1 MAGMKIPKKIKKCF
15 LVLLLAITVIFSYTC
30 ISFAA
35 KRAGT
40 LWYADNFDDG
50 YADEFSGG
58 YVVVDAIDAR
68 SKYEWEGADSQNGDL
83 SLMDDDVELI
93 EEGAPEEDGSPASED
108 QSAER
113 ADVVS
118 GDWKMITVEAGGTL
132 SKISESNGISI
143 ENIMKANELTD
154 QHKLREGQTLYIPVS
169 EDTAGVTLEYVR
181 KLKDEAVAKLKH
193 ALPVEV
199 TDYVIKNGD
208 TLWQIANT
216 FNLDVNTIFGCNKV
230 SEGDVL
236 KVGAII
242 KIPNQDGIF
251 VTVKSGQTVEKLAK
265 EYDIYPEAIMSANSM
280 TDDSLKQGTSLFLP
294 GAKVAITESVG
305 KTNAVASKVK
315 NTVSAK
321 KGFGWPVAG
330 KISSSYGRR
339 RHPVRGSRDFHTGI
353 DIRAPRGRTIVASAA
368 GKVVHSGWMGGYG
381 RTIVISH
388 PGNVTTLYG
397 HCSKLL
403 VKVGTSVKRGQAI
416 AQVGSTGVSTGNH
429 VHFEVRSGG
438 RPMNPITVL
447 R

>member
-1 MAGMKIPKKIKKCF
+1 MRISKKIKKCF
-15 LVLLLAITVIFSYTC
+15 LAMLLALTVIFSYSC
-30 ISFAA
+30 ISFASR
-35 KRAGT
+35 RAGA
-40 LWYADNFDDG
+40 LWYSDGFDDSS
-50 YADEFSGG
+50 DEEFSAG

-68 SKYEWEGADSQNGDL
+68 KYEGQGGGSSNGDL
-83 SLMDDDVELI
+83 SLMDDDAELF
-93 EEGAPEEDGSPASED
+93 EEGAEERPGI
-108 QSAER
+108 
-113 ADVVS
+113 VS
-118 GDWKMITVEAGGTL
+118 GNWKMITVEAGWTL

-143 ENIMKANELTD
+143 ENIMKANELAN
-154 QHKLREGQTLYIPVS
+154 QHKLREGQILYIPANENAV
-169 EDTAGVTLEYVR
+169 EATLKYVR
-181 KLKDEAVAKLKH
+181 GLKEDAVNKLKQAAPLEM
-193 ALPVEV
+193 

-236 KVGAII
+236 KVDSII

-251 VTVKSGQTVEKLAK
+251 ITVKKGQTVEKLAK
-265 EYDIYPEAIMSANSM
+265 EYDIYPEAILSANRM
-280 TDDSLKQGTSLFLP
+280 EEASLKQGSQLFLP
-294 GAKVAITESVG
+294 GAKVAVAESNG

-315 NTVSAK
+315 NTVSVK

-339 RHPVRGSRDFHTGI
+339 RHPVRGNSDFHTGI
-353 DIRAPRGRTIVASAA
+353 DIRAPRGRTIAASSA
-368 GKVVHSGWMGGYG
+368 GKVVHAGWMGGYG

-388 PGNVTTLYG
+388 PGNITTLYG

-403 VKVGTSVKRGQAI
+403 VKVGANVRRGQAVARI
-416 AQVGSTGVSTGNH
+416 GSTGISTGNH

-438 RPMNPITVL
+438 RPINPIKVL

>member
-1 MAGMKIPKKIKKCF
+1 MSISKKIKKSF
-15 LVLLLAITVIFSYTC
+15 LALLLAVTAIFSYSC

-40 LWYADNFDDG
+40 LWYADDFND
-50 YADEFSGG
+50 ASDEGFSAG
-58 YVVVDAIDAR
+58 YVVVDAIDTR
-68 SKYEWEGADSQNGDL
+68 EYELQGSDSSSWDL

-93 EEGAPEEDGSPASED
+93 EEGASGDIPEERPEAV
-108 QSAER
+108 SA
-113 ADVVS
+113 
-118 GDWKMITVEAGGTL
+118 DWKTITVEAGGTL

-143 ENIMKANELTD
+143 EIIMKANELAD
-154 QHKLREGQTLYIPVS
+154 QHKLREGQTLYIPAS
-169 EDTAGVTLEYVR
+169 EDAAEATLKYIR
-181 KLKDEAVAKLKH
+181 KLKDDAIAKQKQ
-193 ALPVEV
+193 ASPIEM

-208 TLWQIANT
+208 TLWKIANT

-236 KVGAII
+236 KVGATIR
-242 KIPNQDGIF
+242 IPNQDGILI
-251 VTVKSGQTVEKLAK
+251 TVKSGQTVEKLAK
-265 EYDIYPEAIMSANSM
+265 AYDIYPEAILSANRM
-280 TDDSLKQGTSLFLP
+280 TDASLKQGASLFLP
-294 GAKVAITESVG
+294 GARVAVTESGG
-305 KTNAVASKVK
+305 KKGAVASRVK
-315 NTVSAK
+315 NTVSVK

-339 RHPVRGSRDFHTGI
+339 RHPVRGNSDFHTGI
-353 DIRAPRGRTIVASAA
+353 DIRAPRGRTIVASSA
-368 GKVVHSGWMGGYG
+368 GRVVHAGWMGGYG

-388 PGNVTTLYG
+388 PGNITTLYG

-403 VKVGTSVKRGQAI
+403 VKVGASVKRGQGI
-416 AQVGSTGVSTGNH
+416 AQVGSTGVATGNH

>member
-1 MAGMKIPKKIKKCF
+1 MAGMRISKKIKKVF
-15 LVLLLAITVIFSYTC
+15 LALLLAVTVIFSYSC

-35 KRAGT
+35 KRAGG
-40 LWYADNFDDG
+40 LWYADDFDDVSG
-50 YADEFSGG
+50 DGFSEG
-58 YVVVDAIDAR
+58 YVVVDAIDAD
-68 SKYEWEGADSQNGDL
+68 KYEWRRADSSKGDL
-83 SLMDDDVELI
+83 SFTDEDVELF
-93 EEGAPEEDGSPASED
+93 EETP
-108 QSAER
+108 AER
-113 ADVVS
+113 PDVVS
-118 GDWKMITVEAGGTL
+118 GDWKTITVEAGGTL

-143 ENIMKANELTD
+143 ENIMKANELAD
-154 QHKLREGQTLYIPVS
+154 QHKLREGQTLYIPAG
-169 EDTAGVTLEYVR
+169 EDAVETTLKYVR
-181 KLKDEAVAKLKH
+181 GLKEEAIARQKQ
-193 ALPVEV
+193 AMPVEM
-199 TDYVIKNGD
+199 TDYAIKNGD

-242 KIPNQDGIF
+242 RIPNQDGIF

-265 EYDIYPEAIMSANSM
+265 EYDIYPEAILSANSM
-280 TDDSLKQGTSLFLP
+280 KDASLKQGASLFLP
-294 GAKVAITESVG
+294 GAKVAVSESNG

-315 NTVSAK
+315 KTVSVK

-339 RHPVRGSRDFHTGI
+339 RHPVRGNRDFHTGI
-353 DIRAPRGRTIVASAA
+353 DIRAPRGRAIVASAA
-368 GKVVHSGWMGGYG
+368 GKVVHAGWMGGYG

-388 PGNVTTLYG
+388 PGKITTLYG

-403 VKVGTSVKRGQAI
+403 VKAGTNVKRGQAI
-416 AQVGSTGVSTGNH
+416 AQVGSTGISTGNH

-438 RPMNPITVL
+438 RPMNPIKVL